1 MPTNRVHVRYNET
14 YDLSTK
20 ADSLGLIA
28 VHTPSTLA
36 LKKKFEGLF
45 KQFKYIK
52 FNSVSL
58 RCACASLM
66 PLDPLQVGLEA
77 GQVAPQD
84 MFNPI
89 LYTAVSNEAMGNILD
104 RIHSFNTLNADPEA
118 STTAGPSL
126 NWNDG
131 FNVSN
136 QNPFSVYYALLSGER
151 FKTAMP
157 QQGFEMHNVVPLAHE
172 IVTNVAPTGTMRIDG
187 GSASESVGSLQGTYF
202 GHRIAEEDVG
212 TSVQPPGSVLKVPI
226 QTYSAGVRPLPRIP
240 TMVAIGSNLFA
251 INEPTPVY
259 CISAILPPAK
269 LQRLFFRMV
278 ISWSI
283 TFEEFRSLDETMG
296 FTDLAGVGDT
306 FYKSDYDSQSA
317 SMTSL
322 SDTLDV
328 GEMDATL
335 VTTSVS

>member
-28 VHTPSTLA
+28 VHTPSTIA
-36 LKKKFEGLF
+36 LKSKFEGLF
-45 KQFKYIK
+45 KQFKFIR

-66 PLDPLQVGLEA
+66 PIDPLQVGLEA

-89 LYTAVSNEAMGNILD
+89 LYTAVSNESMGVLLD
-104 RIHSFNTLNADPEA
+104 RIYSFQSFSNGADV

-126 NWNDG
+126 NWVDAVPG
-131 FNVSN
+131 VSN
-136 QNPFSVYYALLSGER
+136 PFAAYYGLLSGEKFR
-151 FKTAMP
+151 TAMP
-157 QQGFEMHNVVPLAHE
+157 QQGFEMHNVVPLAHKV
-172 IVTNVAPTGTMRIDG
+172 VTNVP
-187 GSASESVGSLQGTYF
+187 LQGTLKAEGGNAQQISGGIGANNV
-202 GHRIAEEDVG
+202 GHDLGVEQGSIAG
-212 TSVQPPGSVLKVPI
+212 NKFLVPI
-226 QTYSAGVRPLPRIP
+226 EGYSNGTVPLPRIP
-240 TMVAIGSNLFA
+240 TMVAVDIGAYA

-259 CISAILPPAK
+259 CMACILPPAK

-283 TFEEFRSLDETMG
+283 TFEEFRPLEECSNT
-296 FTDLAGVGDT
+296 TYLAQVGSQ
-306 FYKSDYDSQSA
+306 FYKSDYEEQSA
-317 SMTSL
+317 SMTSTTAVI
-322 SDTLDV
+322 DGMGMDV
-328 GEMDATL
+328 EL